1 MYTGLIIMGVAIAMF
16 YIVGQIL
23 PLFRFLSSFD
33 KEDIKNAELEDF
45 LFWPLIVFIMLF
57 PIVGVLVCKM
67 FQDEEE
73 SKLEMRI
80 ALISTYILI
89 IGFVIVLC
97 NLPVF

>member
-1 MYTGLIIMGVAIAMF
+1 MGVAFVNF
-16 YIVGQIL
+16 YIIGQIL

-45 LFWPLIVFIMLF
+45 LSVPLMVFVMLF
-57 PIVGVLVCKM
+57 PFVGVLVCKM
-67 FQDEEE
+67 FQEDE
-73 SKLEMRI
+73 SKWERRI

-89 IGFVIVLC
+89 IGFVITLC

>member
-1 MYTGLIIMGVAIAMF
+1 MGVAFAIF
-16 YIVGQIL
+16 YIMGQII

-45 LFWPLIVFIMLF
+45 LFVPLMVFVMLIPF
-57 PIVGVLVCKM
+57 VGILVCKM
-67 FQDEEE
+67 FQYEE
-73 SKLEMRI
+73 SKWERRI

-89 IGFVIVLC
+89 IGFVITLC

>member
-1 MYTGLIIMGVAIAMF
+1 MGVAIAMF

-73 SKLEMRI
+73 SKWETRI

-89 IGFVIVLC
+89 IGFIITLC
-97 NLPVF
+97 NLPIL